1 MFYNYKKGTKLNNSG
16 FYIRNNQIFN
26 MNPQML
32 HVAEPDILNNTDNA
46 NAEKALKYAPS
57 YALFTVGTTNHTMDD
72 IHVDGNQIYTLENDK
87 TPANQDGKTITEKAA
102 DIHSSSNM
110 RVKGVGA
117 KDWTNANP
125 ARTVIAKGTSGNEAA
140 HGSYTQ
146 SIYGVQPDGQQFL
159 IANVTSS
166 KNLPYS
172 YPLSSK
178 NGYSPAVP
186 DVTVGYES
194 ANGNIYVPY
203 I

>member
-1 MFYNYKKGTKLNNSG
+1 
-16 FYIRNNQIFN
+16 
-26 MNPQML
+26 
-32 HVAEPDILNNTDNA
+32 
-46 NAEKALKYAPS
+46 
-57 YALFTVGTTNHTMDD
+57 MDD
-72 IHVDGNQIYTLENDK
+72 IHVDGNQIYLGNDK
-87 TPANQDGKTITEKAA
+87 PSQSRWQDHHKKAA

-110 RVKGVGA
+110 RQGCRC